1 MNRQISLFEG
11 EVRISLLFLTLSP
24 TYRREDFGVLCVPAI
39 LFTEWV
45 LPKSTHLVTGAPRT
59 YRPKNR
65 DKPLSHGEAHGVH
78 DMDDTSAIQR
88 TL

>member
-39 LFTEWV
+39 LFTERV

-65 DKPLSHGEAHGVH
+65 DINHWGSHGVH